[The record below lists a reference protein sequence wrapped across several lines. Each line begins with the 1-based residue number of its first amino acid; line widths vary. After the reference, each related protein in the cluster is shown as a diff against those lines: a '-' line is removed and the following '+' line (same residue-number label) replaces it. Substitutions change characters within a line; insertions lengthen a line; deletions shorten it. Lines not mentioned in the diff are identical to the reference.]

1 MHNKALV
8 SVCTYEKETI
18 SLSSFDI
25 QNSLWSV
32 TVALL
37 GSGTFFPSA
46 CISAPVNHLLP
57 GAPYHSPVSTNHNS
71 ISCSIRALALT
82 FQGEAFGNIAMS
94 LSRLS
99 NPHVELILSGLGL
112 PGN

>member
-1 MHNKALV
+1 MFPLHNKALV
-8 SVCTYEKETI
+8 SVRTDEKETI

-32 TVALL
+32 TVVALL
-37 GSGTFFPSA
+37 GSGTFLPSA

-82 FQGEAFGNIAMS
+82 FQG
-94 LSRLS
+94 
-99 NPHVELILSGLGL
+99 
-112 PGN
+112 